1 MTMTKK
7 ERQEKIEYLENKVR
21 DFENKVHTEL
31 INGMPIV
38 GTETMLKHF
47 KAMLDAELREAKEDG
62 S

>member
-7 ERQEKIEYLENKVR
+7 ERQEKIEYLENKVK
-21 DFENKVHTEL
+21 DFESKVHTEL

-38 GTETMLKHF
+38 GTEPMLKHF